1 LFPAGD
7 VACNLITDEDGSRFI
22 GRVRKDRVP
31 PMCYEIITLSG
42 FENRHRGRRRVPLM
56 FEEGLEVILH
66 HVTQH
71 VALPLSG

>member
-1 LFPAGD
+1 
-7 VACNLITDEDGSRFI
+7 
-22 GRVRKDRVP
+22 
-31 PMCYEIITLSG
+31 MCYEIIPLSG